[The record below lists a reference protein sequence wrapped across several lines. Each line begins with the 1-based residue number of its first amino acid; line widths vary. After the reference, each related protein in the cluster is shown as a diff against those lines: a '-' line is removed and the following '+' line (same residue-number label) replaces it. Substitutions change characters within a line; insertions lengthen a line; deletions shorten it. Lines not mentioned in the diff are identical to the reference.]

1 MFGISHI
8 TISGKNKSKEE
19 IKKEI
24 LEQVDKQVEEMFNAN
39 KKKEETKKEPEVKEN
54 QHLHI
59 MMDEVDNKNGF
70 NCEVDTNGKLN
81 DLMSML
87 IYGTATAL
95 KELLG
100 EGNPGGVAKFLEEV
114 VEQYLEE
121 DEDGKEEK

>member
-8 TISGKNKSKEE
+8 TVSDKNKSKEE

-39 KKKEETKKEPEVKEN
+39 KKEVKEN
-54 QHLHI
+54 QHLYI

-81 DLMSML
+81 DLMAML
-87 IYGTATAL
+87 ICGTVTAL

-100 EGNPGGVAKFLEEV
+100 EENPGVEKFLEEV
-114 VEQYLEE
+114 AKHYLEE
-121 DEDGKEEK
+121 DEDGEEEE

>member
-8 TISGKNKSKEE
+8 TVSGKNKSKEE

-39 KKKEETKKEPEVKEN
+39 KKKEEAKKEPEVKEN

-100 EGNPGGVAKFLEEV
+100 EGNPGIVKFLGEV
-114 VEQYLEE
+114 AEQYLEE
-121 DEDGKEEK
+121 DEDGEEEE

>member
-39 KKKEETKKEPEVKEN
+39 KKKEEAKKEPEVKEN

-70 NCEVDTNGKLN
+70 NCEVDTNGELN

-87 IYGTATAL
+87 ICGTATAL

-100 EGNPGGVAKFLEEV
+100 EGNPGIVKFIEEV

-121 DEDGKEEK
+121 DEDGEEEE

>member
-8 TISGKNKSKEE
+8 TVSGKNKSKEE

-39 KKKEETKKEPEVKEN
+39 KKKEEAKKEPEVKEN

-70 NCEVDTNGKLN
+70 NCEVDTNGELN

-87 IYGTATAL
+87 ICGTATAL

-100 EGNPGGVAKFLEEV
+100 EGNPGIVKFLEEV
-114 VEQYLEE
+114 AEQYLEE
-121 DEDGKEEK
+121 DENGEEEK

>member
-8 TISGKNKSKEE
+8 TVSGENKSKEE

-39 KKKEETKKEPEVKEN
+39 KKKEEAKKEPEVKEN

-70 NCEVDTNGKLN
+70 NCEVDTNGELN
-81 DLMSML
+81 NLMSML
-87 IYGTATAL
+87 ICGTATAL

-100 EGNPGGVAKFLEEV
+100 EGNPGVVKFLEEV

-121 DEDGKEEK
+121 DEDGEEEE

>member
-59 MMDEVDNKNGF
+59 MMDEMDNKNGF
-70 NCEVDTNGKLN
+70 NCEVDTNGELN

-87 IYGTATAL
+87 ICGTATAL

-100 EGNPGGVAKFLEEV
+100 EGNPGVVKFLEEV

-121 DEDGKEEK
+121 DEDGEEEE

>member
-8 TISGKNKSKEE
+8 TVSGKNKSKEE

-39 KKKEETKKEPEVKEN
+39 KKKEEAKKEPEVKEN

-81 DLMSML
+81 DLMAML
-87 IYGTATAL
+87 ICGTATAL

-100 EGNPGGVAKFLEEV
+100 EENPGVAKFLEEV
-114 VEQYLEE
+114 AKQYLEE
-121 DEDGKEEK
+121 DEDGEEEE

>member
-8 TISGKNKSKEE
+8 TVSGENKSKEE

-39 KKKEETKKEPEVKEN
+39 KKKEEAKKEPEVKEN
-54 QHLHI
+54 QYLHI

-70 NCEVDTNGKLN
+70 NCEVDTNGELN
-81 DLMSML
+81 NLMSML

-100 EGNPGGVAKFLEEV
+100 EGNPGVVKFLEEV
-114 VEQYLEE
+114 AEQYLEE

>member
-8 TISGKNKSKEE
+8 TVSGKNKSKEE

-39 KKKEETKKEPEVKEN
+39 KKKEEAKKEPEVKEN

-70 NCEVDTNGKLN
+70 NCEVDTNGELN

-87 IYGTATAL
+87 ICGTATAL

-100 EGNPGGVAKFLEEV
+100 EGNPGIVKFLEEV

-121 DEDGKEEK
+121 DEDGEEEE

>member
-8 TISGKNKSKEE
+8 TVSGKNKSKEE

-39 KKKEETKKEPEVKEN
+39 KKKEEAKKEPEVKEN

-70 NCEVDTNGKLN
+70 NCEVDTNGELN

-87 IYGTATAL
+87 ICGTATAL

-100 EGNPGGVAKFLEEV
+100 EGNPGVVKFLKEVAK
-114 VEQYLEE
+114 QYLEE
-121 DEDGKEEK
+121 DEDGEEEE

>member
-8 TISGKNKSKEE
+8 TVSGKNKSKEE

-39 KKKEETKKEPEVKEN
+39 KKKEKAKKEPEVKEN
-54 QHLHI
+54 RHLHI

-70 NCEVDTNGKLN
+70 NCEVDTNGELN

-87 IYGTATAL
+87 ICGTATAL

-100 EGNPGGVAKFLEEV
+100 EGNPGVVKFLEEV
-114 VEQYLEE
+114 AKQYLEE
-121 DEDGKEEK
+121 DEDGEEEE

>member
-8 TISGKNKSKEE
+8 TVSGKNKSKEE

-39 KKKEETKKEPEVKEN
+39 KKKEEAKKEPEVKEN

-70 NCEVDTNGKLN
+70 NCEVDTNGELN

-87 IYGTATAL
+87 ICGTATAL

-100 EGNPGGVAKFLEEV
+100 EENPGVMKFLEEV
-114 VEQYLEE
+114 AKQYLEE
-121 DEDGKEEK
+121 DEDGEEEE

>member
-8 TISGKNKSKEE
+8 TVSGKNKSKEE

-39 KKKEETKKEPEVKEN
+39 KKKEEAKKEPEVKEN

-70 NCEVDTNGKLN
+70 NCEVDTNGELN

-87 IYGTATAL
+87 ICGTATAL

-100 EGNPGGVAKFLEEV
+100 EENPGVVKFLEEV
-114 VEQYLEE
+114 AEQYLEE
-121 DEDGKEEK
+121 DEDGEEEE

>member
-8 TISGKNKSKEE
+8 TVSGKNKSKEE

-39 KKKEETKKEPEVKEN
+39 KKKEEAKKEPEVKEN

-81 DLMSML
+81 DLMAML
-87 IYGTATAL
+87 ICGTATAL

-100 EGNPGGVAKFLEEV
+100 EENPVVMKFLEEV
-114 VEQYLEE
+114 AKQYLEE
-121 DEDGKEEK
+121 DEDGEEEE

>member
-8 TISGKNKSKEE
+8 TVSGKNKSKEE

-39 KKKEETKKEPEVKEN
+39 KKKEEAKKEPEVKEN

-70 NCEVDTNGKLN
+70 NCEVDTNGELN

-87 IYGTATAL
+87 ICGTATAL

-100 EGNPGGVAKFLEEV
+100 EGNPGVVKFLEEV

-121 DEDGKEEK
+121 DEDGEEEK

>member
-8 TISGKNKSKEE
+8 TVSGKNKSKEE

-24 LEQVDKQVEEMFNAN
+24 LEQVDKQVEEMFNAK

-59 MMDEVDNKNGF
+59 MMDEVDNKSGF
-70 NCEVDTNGKLN
+70 NCEVDTNGELN

-87 IYGTATAL
+87 ICGTATVL

-100 EGNPGGVAKFLEEV
+100 EGNPGVVKFLEEV
-114 VEQYLEE
+114 AEQYLEE
-121 DEDGKEEK
+121 DEDGEEEE

>member
-8 TISGKNKSKEE
+8 TVSGKNKSKEE

-39 KKKEETKKEPEVKEN
+39 KKKEEAKKEPEVKEN

-81 DLMSML
+81 DLMAML
-87 IYGTATAL
+87 ICGTATAL

-100 EGNPGGVAKFLEEV
+100 EENPGVVKFLEEV
-114 VEQYLEE
+114 AKQYLEE
-121 DEDGKEEK
+121 DEDGEEEE

>member
-39 KKKEETKKEPEVKEN
+39 KKKEKAKKEPEVKEN

-59 MMDEVDNKNGF
+59 MMDEMDNKNGF
-70 NCEVDTNGKLN
+70 NCEVDTNGELN

-87 IYGTATAL
+87 ICGTATAL

-100 EGNPGGVAKFLEEV
+100 EGNPGVVKFLEEV

-121 DEDGKEEK
+121 DEDGEEEE

>member
-8 TISGKNKSKEE
+8 TVSGKNKSKEE

-39 KKKEETKKEPEVKEN
+39 KKKEEAKKEPEVKGN

-59 MMDEVDNKNGF
+59 MMDEVDNKSGF
-70 NCEVDTNGKLN
+70 NCEVDTNGELN

-87 IYGTATAL
+87 ICGTVTAL

-100 EGNPGGVAKFLEEV
+100 EGNPGIVKFLEEV
-114 VEQYLEE
+114 AEQYLEE
-121 DEDGKEEK
+121 DEDGEEEE

>member
-8 TISGKNKSKEE
+8 TVSGKNKSKEE

-39 KKKEETKKEPEVKEN
+39 KKKEEAKKEPEVKEN

-59 MMDEVDNKNGF
+59 MMDEVDNKSGF

-81 DLMSML
+81 DLMAML
-87 IYGTATAL
+87 ICGTATAL

-100 EGNPGGVAKFLEEV
+100 EENPGVVKFFEEVAK
-114 VEQYLEE
+114 QYLEE
-121 DEDGKEEK
+121 DEDGEEEE